1 MSENPVSQTSSQQAS
16 PTSGGTNSERPQTP
30 PRRPQANDPK
40 PTPRVARLAALHLWS
55 MYHVQLDKL
64 FLNIAHE
71 TRGHYIGDVDPI
83 EFIHTFLPWNLKAKL
98 SKPFQ
103 AFMAQKPSD
112 AQIAA
117 LVSMPTCST
126 ESEMNRACY
135 AALVGWPNANNVLC
149 RSIDFEDTHNFRDSF
164 SGLGPD
170 GGLYNRKKPWIRR
183 KRPLNTDFANMIS
196 FVELKLREYLDAFV
210 DTSREPYVGPGPDD
224 SNWEKAGVLYMDGEG
239 DAGPE
244 AADDEAEEEA
254 DIPAE
259 EAFVA
264 EDDHGTYTENSPEDT
279 VEVDDASDPSPS
291 ARYRFE
297 NDTEGG
303 RKTRG
308 QIASY
313 AGVMMAMQFR
323 SHLFSVLICGK
334 YARFIRWDRSCAI
347 VSRRFDYTLYP
358 RILFNFYHRF
368 AQLTDTQRGLL
379 PCFKMASD
387 KQASAAL
394 QALKA
399 YAGDAY
405 GPVGGEQYKQR
416 LDKRC
421 VPLLHMKYNNDQF
434 IVPAPTFNGGM
445 FSPFGRMT
453 RNRPAVLITKNVANC
468 VVMFFKDYWREHSE
482 HTKTEAEVY
491 NLLATNAKTKECLY
505 FAKMHA
511 GGDAEVA
518 GRPATTIGYDMS
530 WNTEGA
536 THGLVDDRESAL
548 HVLLYMSIRHLAHNK
563 ANGFAMQD
571 LLHMF
576 DDYIEV
582 EGSPYRQGTMSKLNF
597 MTSGFKRLIFD
608 ISPVNMLVRNLC
620 ESFSARY
627 EEETEDAEEDED
639 ADDQDV
645 KIAALQ
651 AVQRQTRLDNMK
663 KPEWLYDLFRRYARR
678 LSIPSPG
685 GSDYIDNTK
694 LIKPNR
700 KRALADDLCDEADGS
715 KLISTH
721 DSMAGSIDADM
732 DLAPPVETPPHKKQR
747 SSRK

>member
-1 MSENPVSQTSSQQAS
+1 MSENPVSQQAS

-30 PRRPQANDPK
+30 PPQANDPK

-55 MYHVQLDKL
+55 MYHVQLNKL

-83 EFIHTFLPWNLKAKL
+83 EFIHAFLPWNLKAKL
-98 SKPFQ
+98 SRPFQ

-183 KRPLNTDFANMIS
+183 KRPLDVDFANMIS

-239 DAGPE
+239 DAVPE
-244 AADDEAEEEA
+244 AADDEAEDEA

-264 EDDHGTYTENSPEDT
+264 EDDHGTYTEDSPEDT

-453 RNRPAVLITKNVANC
+453 RNRPAVLITKNLTNC

-491 NLLATNAKTKECLY
+491 NLLATNEKTKACLY

-511 GGDAEVA
+511 GGDAEVD
-518 GRPATTIGYDMS
+518 GRPATTIGYDDTDMP
-530 WNTEGA
+530 WTTEGA

-548 HVLLYMSIRHLAHNK
+548 HVLMYMSLRHLAHNK
-563 ANGFAMQD
+563 ANSYAMQD

-576 DDYIEV
+576 DDYLEV

-597 MTSGFKRLIFD
+597 MTSGVEQVVFGRDEMNQLIRL
-608 ISPVNMLVRNLC
+608 LC
-620 ESFSARY
+620 HEFAARY
-627 EEETEDAEEDED
+627 EDTTLTEPKETPFNAHYVRM
-639 ADDQDV
+639 AR
-645 KIAALQ
+645 LQ
-651 AVQRQTRLDNMK
+651 ASERQARLNNISQDPK
-663 KPEWLYDLFRRYARR
+663 WLCAVFRYHAG
-678 LSIPSPG
+678 LLPG
-685 GSDYIDNTK
+685 DIDHIDNTK